1 MKIPFLNRFFEKRSN
16 LANPQQWL
24 LNILGGGFE
33 SKAGI
38 KINYETAIKVS
49 AVFACVNLVSQTMAS
64 LPLPLYRKRE
74 RGKDKAD
81 NHPIYVLIH
90 DLANP
95 ETTAFDFWVMYIV
108 NLLLTG
114 DAFGYVKRDGNGN
127 IVELWNVPTGNVTIF
142 RNKETGELY
151 YKIREDDNKEFVLY
165 PENIMHTRGMR
176 FASKDKTLDPIKI
189 AREAL
194 GLSVAL
200 EEYGS
205 TYFKNGANVGG
216 IVEVPG
222 VLKED
227 AFKRFKDSFN
237 EKFSGI
243 GNSNKVLFLESGSK
257 FIKMGNSPN
266 ESQAIES
273 RKFQVIEIARFFNV
287 PPHKI
292 MDLEKAT
299 FSNIEQQSIEF
310 VQSCIHPM
318 AVRLEQSIFKDLLGI
333 SERKKYFAKFNL
345 NGLLR
350 GDSTARK
357 EFYQAG
363 IQNGWFSPN
372 DVRELEDLNAID
384 SGDIYMVNGN
394 MIPLNQLEEVL
405 KQKMKGGD
413 TNGQGNQNAGGGS
426 GT

>member
-1 MKIPFLNRFFEKRSN
+1 M
-16 LANPQQWL
+16 
-24 LNILGGGFE
+24 
-33 SKAGI
+33 
-38 KINYETAIKVS
+38 
-49 AVFACVNLVSQTMAS
+49 
-64 LPLPLYRKRE
+64 
-74 RGKDKAD
+74 
-81 NHPIYVLIH
+81 
-90 DLANP
+90 
-95 ETTAFDFWVMYIV
+95 
-108 NLLLTG
+108 
-114 DAFGYVKRDGNGN
+114 
-127 IVELWNVPTGNVTIF
+127 
-142 RNKETGELY
+142 
-151 YKIREDDNKEFVLY
+151 
-165 PENIMHTRGMR
+165 
-176 FASKDKTLDPIKI
+176 
-189 AREAL
+189 
-194 GLSVAL
+194 
-200 EEYGS
+200 
-205 TYFKNGANVGG
+205 
-216 IVEVPG
+216 PG

-299 FSNIEQQSIEF
+299 FSNIEQQSIQF

-372 DVRELEDLNAID
+372 DVREFEDLNAID
-384 SGDIYMVNGN
+384 NGDIYMVNGN
-394 MIPLNQLEEVL
+394 MVPLNQLEESF